1 MSNQKQQLFSARGSL
16 RRRSIVDTAYYSRA
30 DADERN
36 VAALEWTRGK
46 PMRSTMKIPPT
57 RAVAAAA
64 ELRRRIL
71 EGIYPGGMQLRQE
84 ALSEEFGISRIP
96 LREALVQLEAEG
108 LIKNEAHKGA
118 IVAPLSLEDIEELL
132 EFRALIEPKLLLKS
146 APKLTERDFEAIHE
160 ILREFSEEL
169 RTQHVGRWGELNVA
183 LHSALYQRADSP
195 RMMAVAMQLLQGA
208 DRLTRIELAITD
220 RRPQSEEQHQDL
232 VDLCER
238 GDFRTAATLLKD
250 HILGGRGALLKE
262 LRARQRIQESVKK

>member
-1 MSNQKQQLFSARGSL
+1 
-16 RRRSIVDTAYYSRA
+16 
-30 DADERN
+30 
-36 VAALEWTRGK
+36 
-46 PMRSTMKIPPT
+46 MRSTMKIPPT

-71 EGIYPGGMQLRQE
+71 EGTYPGGMQLRQE
-84 ALSEEFGISRIP
+84 ALSAEFGISRIP

-118 IVAPLSLEDIEELL
+118 IVAPLSLEDIEELF

-146 APKLTERDFEAIHE
+146 APKLTESDFEALHE

-169 RTQHVGRWGELNVA
+169 RTDHVGRWGELNFA

-195 RMMAVAMQLLQGA
+195 RMMAVATQLLQGA

-220 RRPQSEEQHQDL
+220 RRPQSEAQHQDL

-262 LRARQRIQESVKK
+262 LRARQRIQEHVEK